1 MKCNL
6 DALAVA
12 VLLVKELGD
21 DAVTVSRNRLVE
33 LTAADNR
40 RAAAFWR
47 EVMEACE
54 DRLSDMPTP
63 VSETGPGVAHHPG
76 MSLH

>member
-1 MKCNL
+1 MTNNL

-12 VLLVKELGD
+12 VLLVRELGD

-47 EVMEACE
+47 AVMEACE
-54 DRLSDMPTP
+54 DRLSAAPSP
-63 VSETGPGVAHHPG
+63 LPETGPGVAAHPG
-76 MSLH
+76 MTMH